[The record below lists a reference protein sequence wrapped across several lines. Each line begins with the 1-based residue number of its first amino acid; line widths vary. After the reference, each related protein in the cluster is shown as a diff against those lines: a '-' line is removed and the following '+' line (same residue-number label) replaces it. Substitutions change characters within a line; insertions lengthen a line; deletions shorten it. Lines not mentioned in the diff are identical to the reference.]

1 MYENDEHTDPFPEVA
16 DTAASLKA
24 RGQIA
29 VDTPEF
35 RAHLEQLLVR
45 ALLEEIH
52 EAQRDEFLSHEE
64 AEELRELHAEG
75 EIDAF
80 ASQLRIVLPQS
91 SERIRALLE
100 QIGGEL
106 TAK

>member
-1 MYENDEHTDPFPEVA
+1 MYDSDTPIDPFPEVA
-16 DTAASLKA
+16 ETAAALKA

-35 RAHLEQLLVR
+35 RAHLEQLLLR
-45 ALLEEIH
+45 ALLDEID
-52 EAQRDEFLSHEE
+52 EAQHDEFLSHEE
-64 AEELRELHAEG
+64 AEELRELHADG

-91 SERIRALLE
+91 SERIRTLLE
-100 QIGGEL
+100 RIGGEL
-106 TAK
+106 TSK

>member
-1 MYENDEHTDPFPEVA
+1 MYDDDENGEPFPEVA
-16 DTAASLKA
+16 ETAAALKA

-35 RAHLEQLLVR
+35 RTHLEQLLIR
-45 ALLEEIH
+45 ALLAEIQ
-52 EAQRDEFLSHEE
+52 EAQRDEFLTERE
-64 AEELRELHAEG
+64 AEELLELHEEG
-75 EIDAF
+75 DTHAF

-100 QIGGEL
+100 RIGGEL
-106 TAK
+106 TGK